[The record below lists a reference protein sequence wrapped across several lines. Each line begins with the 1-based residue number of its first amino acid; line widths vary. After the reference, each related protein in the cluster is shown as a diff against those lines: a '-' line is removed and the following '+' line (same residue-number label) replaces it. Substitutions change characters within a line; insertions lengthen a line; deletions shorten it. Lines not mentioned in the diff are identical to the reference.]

1 MEGYNWSQVCGDSQL
16 KILFYLAMKF

>member
-16 KILFYLAMKF
+16 KILFYLDMKF